1 MRASHKPL
9 LARTMWPSAVAIGL
23 RQNASSDRTFGT
35 RDYSA
40 ANGRGRRPAIP
51 RARRAEGPTSRPAF
65 SAHGRRETSQVLSG
79 YHIEM
84 SAASKSNPQDGDA
97 TLA

>member
-1 MRASHKPL
+1 
-9 LARTMWPSAVAIGL
+9 MWPSAVAMGL
-23 RQNASSDRTFGT
+23 QQNASSDRTFGT
-35 RDYSA
+35 RDIRQPMAGA
-40 ANGRGRRPAIP
+40 AIL
-51 RARRAEGPTSRPAF
+51 RARRAKGPTSHPAF
-65 SAHGRRETSQVLSG
+65 NAHGRHETNQVLSG